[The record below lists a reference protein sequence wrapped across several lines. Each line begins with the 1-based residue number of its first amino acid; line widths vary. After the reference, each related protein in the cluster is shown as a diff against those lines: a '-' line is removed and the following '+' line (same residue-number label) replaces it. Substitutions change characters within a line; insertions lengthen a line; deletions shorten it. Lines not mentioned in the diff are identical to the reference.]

1 MASAIWKH
9 EMSEDTTLVTVTIN
23 GRKLEIPPG
32 TTVLRAARTAGI
44 SVPSL
49 CDYEL
54 LAPIGACRM
63 CLVEVEGMKRL
74 QTACTL
80 LPADGMAVTTES
92 EVLSK
97 ARRDVLEL
105 LLINHPLDCP
115 FCDKSGECDLQ
126 DMVLKYGPAVGRY
139 SEEKRHVPSSYEDP
153 LLATNM
159 ERCIACERCVR
170 LCEDV
175 QGVSALTMVGRG
187 GSTRMEPF
195 SLESFDC
202 EYCGNCLP
210 ACPVGAILSTGQ
222 MHNYRPWQ
230 MDRNIETVCGHCGV
244 GCQLVVQVRDESIA
258 RIDSKTT
265 LGINRGLLCSLGRF
279 GNEYV
284 GAEKR
289 LTAPLI
295 RRGGTLEECTWEE
308 AIAFVADR
316 LTAVKERHGGAAIA
330 GIASPRCTN
339 EENYVFQK
347 FLRVGCG
354 SNNIDSV
361 SRLGFAAAQ
370 RVLEDL
376 LGTGITANELGAID
390 GCDAILIAGGDPTVI
405 NPILGLAVR
414 QAGRGGA
421 RIGVL
426 GRAPGLDRFSHVA
439 VVAEFAEEPA
449 VLEALLAGVAAE
461 RAFSDKRVEQAMDG
475 LLENVQ
481 ASDTEYEGLAEL
493 TELLLAA
500 TSPAIVIGPELVQRS
515 DGHRALLAVAGL
527 VNCLQARLYLQSEG
541 ANEQGLIDVGCV
553 PDRLPGGI
561 PISEARHRGSFEE
574 RWGGSIP
581 EAPGLSLMEI
591 VEAAGTK
598 IRALYVMGENPVFKL
613 PKSSSVS
620 DAFESIELLVV
631 QDIFLNETGRVA
643 DVVLPAQA
651 WSERDGTYTNFEG
664 RVQRTRKAVAPRS
677 GRADWKIVCDVATA
691 MGHPM
696 EFADAADIMDELA
709 RMSPLHEGLSY
720 ANLDGR
726 GHLVRRKTAPRA
738 MELFTV
744 PPVRAERRW
753 EGNGAYLGVEKVLFH
768 SGTTSRHAPALL
780 QICPQATAKLGLGF
794 ASDLGIEEG
803 DRVRLSTAQGSVTVP
818 VEIDPSIRDHGVL
831 LSNHFEG
838 KGALSLLDY
847 TLDPVTKAPGI
858 EACEVS
864 VEKEEVAEK

>member
-1 MASAIWKH
+1 
-9 EMSEDTTLVTVTIN
+9 MSGDATIITVTIN
-23 GRKLEIPPG
+23 GREIEVQPG
-32 TTVLRAARTAGI
+32 TTLLRAARAAGI
-44 SVPSL
+44 SIPSL

-54 LAPIGACRM
+54 IEPFGACRM
-63 CLVEVEGMKRL
+63 CLVEVEGMRRL

-105 LLINHPLDCP
+105 VLINHPLDCP

-139 SEEKRHVPSSYEDP
+139 SEEKRSVPSSFEDP

-170 LCEDV
+170 LCEEV

-195 SLESFDC
+195 SPDSFDC

-210 ACPVGAILSTGQ
+210 ACPVGAILSKVQ

-230 MDRNIETVCGHCGV
+230 MDRETETVCGHCGV
-244 GCQLVVQVRDESIA
+244 GCKFVVQVRDESIV
-258 RIDSKTT
+258 RIATRTD
-265 LGINRGLLCSLGRF
+265 LGINRGLLCSPGRF
-279 GNEYV
+279 GYQYV
-284 GAEKR
+284 GDEER
-289 LTAPLI
+289 LSTPLV
-295 RRGGTLEECTWEE
+295 RKDGELEECSWEE

-316 LTAVKERHGGAAIA
+316 LTAIKEGHGGAAIA

-354 SNNIDSV
+354 SNNIDSL

-370 RVLEDL
+370 RVFENL
-376 LGTGITANELGAID
+376 LGTGITANELSAFD
-390 GCDAILIAGGDPTVI
+390 DCDAILVAGGDPTAI
-405 NPILGLAVR
+405 NPVLGLSVR
-414 QAGRGGA
+414 QAGRQGA

-426 GRAPGLDRFSHVA
+426 GHAPGLERSSDVSVA
-439 VVAEFAEEPA
+439 PGFAEEPA
-449 VLEALLAGVAAE
+449 VLAALLAKVVAV
-461 RAFSDKRVEQAMDG
+461 RGFSDKGIERAVVG
-475 LLENVQ
+475 LLGSTHSPD
-481 ASDTEYEGLAEL
+481 AAHEGLAEL
-493 TELLLAA
+493 TELLLGA
-500 TSPAIVIGPELVQRS
+500 TSPVIVVGPELVQRS
-515 DGHRALLAVAGL
+515 DGHRALSALAGL
-527 VNCLQARLYLQSEG
+527 THVLGARLYVQAEG
-541 ANEQGLIDVGCV
+541 ANEQGLVDVGCV

-561 PISEARHRGSFEE
+561 PVSHATNRERLEE
-574 RWGGSIP
+574 IWNGSIP

-591 VEAAGTK
+591 VEAAGAEV
-598 IRALYVMGENPVFKL
+598 RALYVMGENPVFKL
-613 PKSSSVS
+613 PKSSTVR
-620 DAFESIELLVV
+620 DALGALELLVV

-643 DVVLPAQA
+643 DVILPAQA
-651 WSERDGTYTNFEG
+651 WSERDGTYTNIEG

-696 EFADAADIMDELA
+696 DYADIGEITDELA
-709 RMSPLHEGLSY
+709 RVSPLHEGLKHEG
-720 ANLDGR
+720 LDGR
-726 GHLVRRKTAPRA
+726 GWLVHRTDKPRHTEPPSAP
-738 MELFTV
+738 V
-744 PPVRAERRW
+744 IRAERRMD
-753 EGNGAYLGVEKVLFH
+753 GDGIHLGVDRVLFL
-768 SGTTSRHAPALL
+768 SGTTSRHSPALR
-780 QICPQATAKLGLGF
+780 QISSEAAAKLGFGLADKLGLGN
-794 ASDLGIEEG
+794 G
-803 DRVRLSTAQGSVTVP
+803 DRIRLSTSQGSVTVP
-818 VEIDPSIRDHGVL
+818 VEIDPSILDHCVL

-838 KGALSLLDY
+838 KGVLGLLDY
-847 TLDPVTKAPGI
+847 TLDPVTKAPGL

-864 VEKEEVAEK
+864 VEKEEVAEE

>member
-1 MASAIWKH
+1 
-9 EMSEDTTLVTVTIN
+9 
-23 GRKLEIPPG
+23 
-32 TTVLRAARTAGI
+32 
-44 SVPSL
+44 
-49 CDYEL
+49 
-54 LAPIGACRM
+54 
-63 CLVEVEGMKRL
+63 
-74 QTACTL
+74 
-80 LPADGMAVTTES
+80 
-92 EVLSK
+92 
-97 ARRDVLEL
+97 
-105 LLINHPLDCP
+105 
-115 FCDKSGECDLQ
+115 
-126 DMVLKYGPAVGRY
+126 
-139 SEEKRHVPSSYEDP
+139 
-153 LLATNM
+153 M

-170 LCEDV
+170 MCEEV

-187 GSTRMEPF
+187 SSTRMEPF

-230 MDRNIETVCGHCGV
+230 MDRDIETVCGHCGV

-258 RIDSKTT
+258 RIDSKTA

-284 GAEKR
+284 GDAER
-289 LTAPLI
+289 LSTPLI
-295 RRGGTLEECTWEE
+295 RKNGELEECSWEE

-316 LTAVKERHGGAAIA
+316 LTAIKEGHGGAAIA

-354 SNNIDSV
+354 SNNIDSL

-370 RVLEDL
+370 RAFENL
-376 LGTGITANELGAID
+376 LGTGITANELSAID
-390 GCDAILIAGGDPTVI
+390 GCDAILIVGGDPTVI

-439 VVAEFAEEPA
+439 VAPGFAEEPA
-449 VLEALLAGVAAE
+449 MLAALLANVVAV
-461 RAFSDKRVEQAMDG
+461 RGFSDKDIERAVAG
-475 LLENVQ
+475 LLG
-481 ASDTEYEGLAEL
+481 STRSPDTTHEGLAEL

-500 TSPAIVIGPELVQRS
+500 TSPAIVVGPELVQRS
-515 DGHRALLAVAGL
+515 DGHQALSALAGL
-527 VNCLQARLYLQSEG
+527 THVLGARLYLQAEG
-541 ANEQGLIDVGCV
+541 ANEQGLVDVGCV

-561 PISEARHRGSFEE
+561 PVSHATHRNRLEE
-574 RWGGSIP
+574 IWNGSIP

-591 VEAAGTK
+591 VEAAGTEV
-598 IRALYVMGENPVFKL
+598 RALYVMGENPVFKL
-613 PKSSSVS
+613 PKSSSVR
-620 DAFESIELLVV
+620 DALGALELLVV

-651 WSERDGTYTNFEG
+651 WSERDGTYTNIE
-664 RVQRTRKAVAPRS
+664 RRIQRTRKAVAPRS
-677 GRADWKIVCDVATA
+677 GGADWKIVCDVATA

-696 EFADAADIMDELA
+696 DYADVGEITDELA
-709 RMSPLHEGLSY
+709 RVSPLHEGLEHES
-720 ANLDGR
+720 LDGR
-726 GHLVRRKTAPRA
+726 GWLVHRTDEPRHKELPISPVIRAQRK
-738 MELFTV
+738 M
-744 PPVRAERRW
+744 
-753 EGNGAYLGVEKVLFH
+753 NGDGIYLGIDKVLFH

-780 QICPQATAKLGLGF
+780 QICPEATAKFGLAL
-794 ASDLGIEEG
+794 ASELGIEEG

-818 VEIDPSIRDHGVL
+818 VEIDPSIRDHSVL

-838 KGALSLLDY
+838 KGVLGLLDY
-847 TLDPVTKAPGI
+847 TLDPVTKAPGF
-858 EACEVS
+858 EACEVT
-864 VEKEEVAEK
+864 VEKEEVAEE

>member
-1 MASAIWKH
+1 MI
-9 EMSEDTTLVTVTIN
+9 TVTIN
-23 GRKLEIPPG
+23 GRELEIPPG
-32 TTVLRAARTAGI
+32 TTLLRAARAAGI
-44 SVPSL
+44 SIPSL

-170 LCEDV
+170 MCEEV

-187 GSTRMEPF
+187 SSTRMEPF

-279 GNEYV
+279 GNGYV
-284 GAEKR
+284 GAEER

-295 RRGGTLEECTWEE
+295 RRGGTLEECSWEE

-316 LTAVKERHGGAAIA
+316 LTAIKEGHGGAAIA

-354 SNNIDSV
+354 SNNIDSL

-370 RVLEDL
+370 RILEDV
-376 LGTGITANELGAID
+376 LGTGITANELSAVD

-414 QAGRGGA
+414 QAGQGGA

-426 GRAPGLDRFSHVA
+426 GRTPGLDRFSHVA
-439 VVAEFAEEPA
+439 VAAEFAEEPA
-449 VLEALLAGVAAE
+449 VLEALLANVVAV
-461 RAFSDKRVEQAMDG
+461 RGFSDKGIERAVVG
-475 LLENVQ
+475 LLGSTHSPD
-481 ASDTEYEGLAEL
+481 AAHEGLAEL
-493 TELLLAA
+493 TDLLLAA
-500 TSPAIVIGPELVQRS
+500 TSPAIVVGPELVQRS
-515 DGHRALLAVAGL
+515 DGHRALLALAGL
-527 VNCLQARLYLQSEG
+527 THVLGARLYVQAEG
-541 ANEQGLIDVGCV
+541 ANEQGLVDVGCV

-561 PISEARHRGSFEE
+561 PVWYATNRKTLEE
-574 RWGGSIP
+574 IWNGSIP

-591 VEAAGTK
+591 VEAAGTQV
-598 IRALYVMGENPVFKL
+598 RALYVMGENPVFKL
-613 PKSSSVS
+613 PKSSSVR
-620 DAFESIELLVV
+620 DALEALELLVV

-651 WSERDGTYTNFEG
+651 WSERDGTFTNIE
-664 RVQRTRKAVAPRS
+664 RRIQRTRKAVAPRS
-677 GRADWKIVCDVATA
+677 GRADWNIVCDVATA

-696 EFADAADIMDELA
+696 DYADVGEITDELA
-709 RMSPLHEGLSY
+709 RVSPLHEGLSY

-726 GHLVRRKTAPRA
+726 GHLVRQKSEPRG
-738 MELFTV
+738 MEFSTV

-753 EGNGAYLGVEKVLFH
+753 QGNGAYLGVEKVLFH

-780 QICPQATAKLGLGF
+780 QICPEAIAKLGLTL

-818 VEIDPSIRDHGVL
+818 VEIDPSIPDHEVL

-838 KGALSLLDY
+838 KGVLGLLDY
-847 TLDPVTKAPGI
+847 TLDPVTKAPGLA
-858 EACEVS
+858 ACEVS
-864 VEKEEVAEK
+864 VEKEEVAEE